1 QCLAELQPLNSLGL
15 DGLGYHSAL
24 TIGAV
29 SVARLVG
36 GSRQDIACA
45 AIDSISRHG
54 VNAIAFNRRNKTSM
68 ISATNR
74 IAEGVIDYE
83 FTRLRVAAPVP
94 QSSSL
99 SLSVAELKAF
109 QSMVDIDLGVLV
121 CFVRIRFC
129 VELGF
134 YLDVL
139 VISKPLSSIILNVCH
154 NWLGRGLRV
163 DKSVM
168 DIGVGSGSNV
178 GEKLAGEF
186 LKNDDLLQVKFA
198 ATQREFY
205 RIKGFLLEGGAA

>member
-1 QCLAELQPLNSLGL
+1 MAMLWRCAMSKQSLVDSYSINASLVEAVPYLYQIAAAYKGSNIIFSQIDQCLAELQPLNSLGL

-83 FTRLRVAAPVP
+83 FTRLRV
-94 QSSSL
+94 
-99 SLSVAELKAF
+99 
-109 QSMVDIDLGVLV
+109 
-121 CFVRIRFC
+121 
-129 VELGF
+129 
-134 YLDVL
+134 
-139 VISKPLSSIILNVCH
+139 
-154 NWLGRGLRV
+154 
-163 DKSVM
+163 
-168 DIGVGSGSNV
+168 
-178 GEKLAGEF
+178 
-186 LKNDDLLQVKFA
+186 
-198 ATQREFY
+198 
-205 RIKGFLLEGGAA
+205 